1 MKASPT
7 SLRLRVVAGATRPG
21 IVGRHGDSW
30 KVRVAAPP
38 EAGKA
43 NDAVLTLVAD
53 ALRVPRRD
61 VELASGQASRDKVIR
76 LVGLTPEAVDERM
89 ATAAGERR

>member
-61 VELASGQASRDKVIR
+61 VELAAGQASRDKVIR
-76 LVGLTPEAVDERM
+76 LVGLTPETVDERM
-89 ATAAGERR
+89 ATAAGGRR